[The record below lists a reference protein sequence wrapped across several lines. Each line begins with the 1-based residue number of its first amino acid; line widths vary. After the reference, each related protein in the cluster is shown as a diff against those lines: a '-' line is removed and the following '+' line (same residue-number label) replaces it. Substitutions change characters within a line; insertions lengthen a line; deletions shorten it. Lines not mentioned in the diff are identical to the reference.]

1 MFLESPK
8 RNELN
13 TNYNVK
19 QLPRFITIV
28 TIATCLLVYIV
39 VSHIFVCV
47 RHRRTRRSIVSESL
61 LEDMYDEIGTISY
74 QTVNVSPLPTA
85 QSERVQQF
93 RRIRSLQPE
102 SSTSN
107 VNNQF
112 TTDRTFNTSSR
123 LSVQEYQP
131 NALHINNIFGVT
143 SNVSPV
149 ISTNDIAHIQIRQ
162 HWSNS
167 NRQSTISSISED
179 SSSGSSG
186 ATQIAF
192 NIDEGYENPYQIVI
206 KEGQDSHTYSHL
218 TKQSE

>member
-1 MFLESPK
+1 MFLESQK

-28 TIATCLLVYIV
+28 TITTCLLVYIV

-74 QTVNVSPLPTA
+74 QTVDISPLPTA

-107 VNNQF
+107 VNTQL

-131 NALHINNIFGVT
+131 NALHINNIFGVR
-143 SNVSPV
+143 NVSPM
-149 ISTNDIAHIQIRQ
+149 IATIDIVHIQRRQ
-162 HWSNS
+162 HSSNS
-167 NRQSTISSISED
+167 NRQSTISSSSED